1 MTERRRAVEK
11 SVSIADLV
19 FEKIEDAI
27 LSGEFVCGDII
38 TELKLCELLDVSRTP
53 VREALTRLRQEGLVK
68 ESGKGAIVVGVSEDD
83 LYDIYEVRMRIEG
96 LAAARCAE
104 VITEGQLKTL
114 CETLELQEF
123 YTARNQPESI
133 KKLDSEF
140 HEQIYSYC
148 GSRTLETLLCE
159 LHRKVK
165 RYRKTSV
172 SNPERALKAVK
183 EHREIFEAISA
194 RDARLAEELTAKH
207 IKNARESIMKVCT

>member
-1 MTERRRAVEK
+1 MEK
-11 SVSIADLV
+11 SISIADIV

-27 LSGEFVCGDII
+27 LSGEFAVGDVM
-38 TELKLCELLDVSRTP
+38 TELKLCELLKVSRTP
-53 VREALTRLRQEGLVK
+53 VREALSRLRQEGLIR
-68 ESGKGAIVVGVSEDD
+68 ESGKGAVVVGVSEDD
-83 LYDIYEVRMRIEG
+83 LFDIYEVRMRTEG

-104 VITEGQLKTL
+104 VITDEQLKKL
-114 CETLELQEF
+114 AETLELQEF
-123 YTARNQPESI
+123 YTAKNQPDSI

-165 RYRKTSV
+165 KYRKTSV
-172 SNPERALKAVK
+172 SNPDRALMAVK

-194 RDARLAEELTAKH
+194 HDAKLAEKLTEKH
-207 IKNARESIMKVCT
+207 IKNARESIMKVCG

>member
-1 MTERRRAVEK
+1 MEK
-11 SVSIADLV
+11 SISIADIV

-27 LSGEFVCGDII
+27 LSGEFAVGDVI
-38 TELKLCELLDVSRTP
+38 TELKLCELLNVSRTP
-53 VREALTRLRQEGLVK
+53 VREALSRLRQEGLIK
-68 ESGKGAIVVGVSEDD
+68 ESGKGAVVVGVSEDD
-83 LYDIYEVRMRIEG
+83 LSDIYEVRMRTEG

-104 VITEGQLKTL
+104 VITDEQLKKL
-114 CETLELQEF
+114 AETLELQEF
-123 YTARNQPESI
+123 YTAKNQPDSI

-172 SNPERALKAVK
+172 SNPDRALMAVK
-183 EHREIFEAISA
+183 EHREIYEAISA
-194 RDARLAEELTAKH
+194 RDAKLAEKLTEKH
-207 IKNARESIMKVCT
+207 IKNARESIMKVCG

>member
-1 MTERRRAVEK
+1 MEK
-11 SVSIADLV
+11 SISIADIV

-27 LSGEFVCGDII
+27 LSGEFAVGDVM
-38 TELKLCELLDVSRTP
+38 TELKLCELLKVSRTP
-53 VREALTRLRQEGLVK
+53 VREALSRLRQEGLIR
-68 ESGKGAIVVGVSEDD
+68 ESGKGAVVVGVSEDD
-83 LYDIYEVRMRIEG
+83 LFDIYEVRMRTEG

-104 VITEGQLKTL
+104 VITDEQLKKL
-114 CETLELQEF
+114 AETLELQEF
-123 YTARNQPESI
+123 YTVKNQPDSI

-165 RYRKTSV
+165 KYRKTSV
-172 SNPERALKAVK
+172 SNPDRALMAVK

-194 RDARLAEELTAKH
+194 HDAKLAEKLTEKH
-207 IKNARESIMKVCT
+207 IKYARESIMKVCG

>member
-1 MTERRRAVEK
+1 MEK
-11 SVSIADLV
+11 SISIADIV

-27 LSGEFVCGDII
+27 LSGEFAVGDVM
-38 TELKLCELLDVSRTP
+38 TELKLCELLKVSRTP
-53 VREALTRLRQEGLVK
+53 VREALSRLRQEGLIK
-68 ESGKGAIVVGVSEDD
+68 ESGKGAVVVGVSEDD
-83 LYDIYEVRMRIEG
+83 LFDIYEVRMRTEG

-104 VITEGQLKTL
+104 VITDGQLKKL
-114 CETLELQEF
+114 AETLELQEF
-123 YTARNQPESI
+123 YTAKNQPDSI

-165 RYRKTSV
+165 KYRKTSV
-172 SNPERALKAVK
+172 SNPDRALMAVK

-194 RDARLAEELTAKH
+194 HDAKLAEKLTEKH
-207 IKNARESIMKVCT
+207 IKNARESIMKVCG

>member
-1 MTERRRAVEK
+1 MEK

-27 LSGEFVCGDII
+27 LSGEFARGDII
-38 TELKLCELLDVSRTP
+38 TELKLCEMLDVSRTP

-68 ESGKGAIVVGVSEDD
+68 ESGKGAIVIGVSEDD
-83 LYDIYEVRMRIEG
+83 LFDIYEVRMRIEG

-104 VITEGQLKTL
+104 VITDEQLKSL

-123 YTARNQPESI
+123 YTARKQPESI

-172 SNPERALKAVK
+172 SNPERALEAVK
-183 EHREIFEAISA
+183 EHREIFEAITA
-194 RDARLAEELTAKH
+194 RDAKRAEELTTRH
-207 IKNARESIMKVCT
+207 IRNAQESVMKACN